1 MYILTI
7 FTCCAFTFNFFLI
20 PLLSIHPY
28 EPFSTQL
35 RTVTTLVLFV
45 SLLPLSVPFLILS
58 SQTIVSRYNDA
69 WEHIGENE

>member
-1 MYILTI
+1 MLSL
-7 FTCCAFTFNFFLI
+7 FNFFLI
-20 PLLSIHPY
+20 PPLSIYPH
-28 EPFSTQL
+28 EPFSTQFL
-35 RTVTTLVLFV
+35 TTLVLFV